1 MKLWM
6 LRPLKD
12 DSAPWLP
19 YYDRMFG
26 FVVRAATEEAARS
39 LAASS
44 CGDEGSDA
52 WLSGRSATCVEL
64 RADGPAG
71 VIMEEYNT
79 ERRASPDSVSGAMSN
94 GHAACISESAA
105 N

>member
-1 MKLWM
+1 MRLWM

-19 YYDRMFG
+19 YYDCMFG

-39 LAASS
+39 LAASN
-44 CGDEGSDA
+44 CGDEGPDA
-52 WLSGRSATCVEL
+52 WLSGRSSTCVEL
-64 RADGPAG
+64 KADGPAG

-79 ERRASPDSVSGAMSN
+79 ERPGQMTNGRAMVA
-94 GHAACISESAA
+94 
-105 N
+105 